1 MIEKLFAHLT
11 VGARLLK
18 NSERFWKE
26 EEKTK
31 QETLWLI
38 FHAFNE
44 TQQNV
49 SIRYED
55 GNLQE
60 LRNC

>member
-1 MIEKLFAHLT
+1 MIEKSFAHLT

-18 NSERFWKE
+18 DSERK
-26 EEKTK
+26 KK
-31 QETLWLI
+31 NQETLWLI
-38 FHAFNE
+38 FHTFNE
-44 TQQNV
+44 MQQNV

-55 GNLQE
+55 GNHQE